1 MLAQHV
7 FGIVGR
13 RVGRWTSRERLRTST
28 SRPSVPWPTE
38 ARFREWYDAAD
49 LAGCWRRAG
58 VELPDP
64 VIGPVF
70 FAEPPQLRG

>member
-1 MLAQHV
+1 
-7 FGIVGR
+7 
-13 RVGRWTSRERLRTST
+13 
-28 SRPSVPWPTE
+28 VPWPTE